1 MTLALPACA
10 SRNYVRRVGKLAL
23 VVLGIVLASPGCAPP
38 SGGGSG
44 PGHRQQPLVLTPEKE
59 CDVGE
64 KAYRQILGE
73 AREKNVLLSA
83 DSPETRR
90 VRRVGER
97 IVKAVQIKPLLRE
110 INLNLEGYD
119 FQWTFNVLRSRQ
131 INAFCLPCG
140 KVAVFSGLI
149 RLVENNDAQL
159 ATVLSHEIAHA
170 LAHHANERIAI
181 KESGRVNWLFNKAYD
196 RQQESEA
203 DHIGLFLMT
212 FAGYDPD
219 ETVAFWQRMQQAQR
233 GGELPEILSDHP
245 SDRRRMQQLRA
256 WVPQAKAAKEAYD
269 HHRIAASR

>member
-1 MTLALPACA
+1 MAPAPRPSYA
-10 SRNYVRRVGKLAL
+10 PRNRVGRIGRFVL
-23 VVLGIVLASPGCAPP
+23 VVLGIVLAGPGCAQQE
-38 SGGGSG
+38 GGPG
-44 PGHRQQPLVLTPEKE
+44 PGHRQQHLGLSPKKE
-59 CDVGE
+59 YELGVE
-64 KAYRQILGE
+64 AYQQILEE
-73 AREKNVLLSA
+73 AREKNALLPA

-97 IVKAVQIKPLLRE
+97 IVKAVQIEPLQRE
-110 INLNLEGYD
+110 INLHLKGYRFD
-119 FQWTFNVLRSRQ
+119 WEFNVLRSRQ
-131 INAFCLPCG
+131 INAFCLPAG
-140 KVAVFSGLI
+140 KVAVFTGLL
-149 RLVENNDAQL
+149 RVVANDDQL

-170 LAHHANERIAI
+170 LAHHANERITRS
-181 KESGRVNWLFNKAYD
+181 ESGQVNWLFNKAYD

-245 SDRRRMQQLRA
+245 SDRRRIEQLRA
-256 WVPQAKAAKEAYD
+256 WVSQAKAAKVAYD